1 MCSASVL
8 GGRADLGKKRTQ
20 RIDKETFLSSDIV
33 RSHNRVNASNARARL
48 MLSFQPV

>member
-1 MCSASVL
+1 MSLL
-8 GGRADLGKKRTQ
+8 GGGAELDERRTQ

-48 MLSFQPV
+48 MLSLQPV